1 MTYLLV
7 LLILWTDPKLGKVE
21 QRYEV
26 RTAGHYNTL
35 KRCEERRKDFA
46 SGSNALVLYSECRAA
61 D

>member
-1 MTYLLV
+1 MILLV

-26 RTAGHYNTL
+26 RVAGYYNTL
-35 KRCEERRKDFA
+35 ERCDGRRKDFA
-46 SGSNALVLYSECRAA
+46 SASNAPVLYSECRGA